1 MTEQYEV
8 GYGKPPQHTQFQKG
22 KSGNPKGRPKKEPT
36 TFLDIADYVGNKR
49 VTIYERGRRKKIG
62 LVEASLNKLFADAL
76 KGEPYAMRL
85 VVDLF
90 TKHTKLRKDMN
101 DVFMRG
107 LMDRFLT
114 R

>member
-1 MTEQYEV
+1 MTVVPEI
-8 GYGKPPQHTQFQKG
+8 GYGKPPQHTQFKKG
-22 KSGNPKGRPKKEPT
+22 KSGNPRGRPKKELT

-49 VTIYERGRRKKIG
+49 VTTYERGRRKQIG

-76 KGEPYAMRL
+76 RGEPYAMRL
-85 VVDLF
+85 VIDLF
-90 TKHTKLRKDMN
+90 TKHAKLKKGMN
-101 DVFMRG
+101 DLFMRG